1 MTPKKGS
8 FCGPLFLE
16 VIMLHDKRDMIIKV
30 RLTPAEYN
38 KLMVYAGTIRKPAS
52 SVVRSLIL
60 SLLYEQDYKTHLDD

>member
-1 MTPKKGS
+1 
-8 FCGPLFLE
+8 
-16 VIMLHDKRDMIIKV
+16 MLHDNRSMTVRV

-38 KLMVYAGTIRKPAS
+38 KLMNYAGTIRRPAS